1 MTILIKLGH
10 SRWTAVVT
18 SHYKVNVRKK
28 LHSVYSCPSAC
39 EALLTLTNTCSCS
52 YGQDQFFP
60 GLELPHYMCLYQF

>member
-28 LHSVYSCPSAC
+28 ITFSLLIFMSNSC
-39 EALLTLTNTCSCS
+39 EGLLTLTNTCS
-52 YGQDQFFP
+52 YGQVQFFP